1 MVEFVQ
7 KEEGKT
13 EEFPVVL
20 TTPNFPVKI
29 SWTIDSKDN
38 NHYTLKI
45 ADAETRSAVKLSG
58 SGDVVIH
65 SAIELLTLSVTPQR
79 AKPQEY
85 ALGQNYPNPFNPRTT
100 IPFSLPEASTVTL
113 KVYNILGAEVA
124 TVLTNAD
131 FEAGYF
137 ESPFDASQL
146 ASGVYMYRLSTVS
159 HGAAATSF
167 HQEKK
172 LLFIK

>member
-1 MVEFVQ
+1 
-7 KEEGKT
+7 
-13 EEFPVVL
+13 
-20 TTPNFPVKI
+20 
-29 SWTIDSKDN
+29 
-38 NHYTLKI
+38 LKI